1 MTTLA
6 ELKALAEAATITW
19 SDNCDVPDC
28 TCHETR
34 EDFIA
39 AANPATILQMIA
51 VMEMMSDALEMYMS
65 EEDIPWSVVE
75 AALAAYKE
83 MMK

>member
-1 MTTLA
+1 MTTLT
-6 ELKALAEAATITW
+6 ELKALAEAVESAPLAHRIDAFCRAT
-19 SDNCDVPDC
+19 
-28 TCHETR
+28 
-34 EDFIA
+34 
-39 AANPATILQMIA
+39 NPATILQMIA